1 MRFKDRVVVVAG
13 GAGGIGGAIAQG
25 FAREGSMTIIL
36 DSTEEGAQKVVREIE
51 SNGGKAFMVVA
62 DATKEDAVN
71 DAISSIAEK
80 FGRIDVLVNSIG
92 WNKPMPFLETP
103 ESIWY
108 RIIELNL
115 MVTVRLCK
123 AVVPYMIKQKFGRII
138 NFSSQQGR
146 RAAPQ
151 AAPYAASKAA
161 IISLT
166 KSLAADTA
174 ERNIRVNA
182 VCPGIVDAGLTKQ
195 FIKNSPHYIEEMMPQ
210 TPMRRMCPP
219 EEIASVV
226 MFLASDES
234 SYMTGQSL
242 SVDGGA
248 IML

>member
-1 MRFKDRVVVVAG
+1 MEFKDMVVVVAG
-13 GAGGIGGAIAQG
+13 GAGGIGEKIAQG
-25 FAREGSMTIIL
+25 FAREGGMMIIL
-36 DSTEEGAQKVVREIE
+36 DSAEEEAQKVVREIE
-51 SNGGKAFMVVA
+51 SSGGKAFVVVV
-62 DATKEDAVN
+62 DATKEDKIK
-71 DAISSIAEK
+71 DAIAGIAGK

-123 AVVPYMIKQKFGRII
+123 AVLPYMIKQKFGRII
-138 NFSSQQGR
+138 NISSQQGR

-161 IISLT
+161 VISVT
-166 KSLAADTA
+166 KSLAASIA
-174 ERNIRVNA
+174 EHNIRVNA

-195 FIKNSPHYIEEMMPQ
+195 FLRNSPHYIEEMLPQ
-210 TPMRRMCPP
+210 TPMRRMCQP

-226 MFLASDES
+226 VFLASEES

-242 SVDGGA
+242 SVDGGTV
-248 IML
+248 ML

>member
-1 MRFKDRVVVVAG
+1 MEFKDMVVVVAG
-13 GAGGIGGAIAQG
+13 GAGGIGEKIAQG
-25 FAREGSMTIIL
+25 FAREGGMTIIL
-36 DSTEEGAQKVVREIE
+36 DSVEEGAQKVVREIE
-51 SNGGKAFMVVA
+51 SSGGKAFMVVV
-62 DATKEDAVN
+62 DATKEDKIKDV
-71 DAISSIAEK
+71 IAGIAGK

-123 AVVPYMIKQKFGRII
+123 AVLPYMIKQKFGRII
-138 NFSSQQGR
+138 NISSQQGR

-161 IISLT
+161 VISVT
-166 KSLAADTA
+166 KSLAASIA
-174 ERNIRVNA
+174 EHNIRVNA

-195 FIKNSPHYIEEMMPQ
+195 FLRNSPHYIEEMLPQ
-210 TPMRRMCPP
+210 TPMRRMCQP

-226 MFLASDES
+226 VFLASEKS

-248 IML
+248 VML

>member
-1 MRFKDRVVVVAG
+1 MEFKDIVVIVAG
-13 GAGGIGGAIAQG
+13 GAGGIGEKIAQG
-25 FAREGSMTIIL
+25 FAQEGGMTIIL
-36 DSTEEGAQKVVREIE
+36 DSAEEGAQQVVREIE
-51 SNGGKAFMVVA
+51 SSGGKAFVVA
-62 DATKEDAVN
+62 VDATKEDKIK
-71 DAISSIAEK
+71 DTIAGIAGK

-115 MVTVRLCK
+115 MITVRLCK
-123 AVVPYMIKQKFGRII
+123 AVLPYMIKQKFGRII
-138 NFSSQQGR
+138 NISSQQGR

-151 AAPYAASKAA
+151 AVPYAASKAA
-161 IISLT
+161 VISVT
-166 KSLAADTA
+166 KSLAASTA
-174 ERNIRVNA
+174 EHNIRVNA

-195 FIKNSPHYIEEMMPQ
+195 FVRNSPHYIEEMLPQ
-210 TPMRRMCPP
+210 TPMRRMCQP

-226 MFLASDES
+226 VFLASEES

-248 IML
+248 VML

>member
-1 MRFKDRVVVVAG
+1 MEFEDMVVVVAG
-13 GAGGIGGAIAQG
+13 GAGGIGEKIAHG
-25 FAREGSMTIIL
+25 FAREGGATVIL
-36 DSTEEGAQKVVREIE
+36 DSAEEGAQKVAQQIE
-51 SNGGKAFMVVA
+51 SCGGKALVIAV
-62 DATKEDAVN
+62 DATKEDKVK
-71 DAISSIAEK
+71 DAIAGIAGK

-123 AVVPYMIKQKFGRII
+123 AVLPYMIKQKFGRII
-138 NFSSQQGR
+138 NTSSQQGR

-161 IISLT
+161 IISVT
-166 KSLAADTA
+166 KSLAAGNA
-174 ERNIRVNA
+174 EHNIRVNA
-182 VCPGIVDAGLTKQ
+182 VCPGVVDAGLTKI
-195 FIKNSPHYIEEMMPQ
+195 FLKESPQYIEEMMPQ
-210 TPMRRMCPP
+210 TPMRRVCQP

-226 MFLASDES
+226 MFLASEKS

-242 SVDGGA
+242 SVDGGT

>member
-1 MRFKDRVVVVAG
+1 MEFKDMVVVVAG
-13 GAGGIGGAIAQG
+13 GAGGIGEKIAQG
-25 FAREGSMTIIL
+25 FAREGGMTIIL
-36 DSTEEGAQKVVREIE
+36 DSVEEGAQKVVREIE
-51 SNGGKAFMVVA
+51 SSGGKAFVVVV
-62 DATKEDAVN
+62 DATKEDKIKDV
-71 DAISSIAEK
+71 IAGIAGK

-123 AVVPYMIKQKFGRII
+123 AVLPYMIKQKFGRII
-138 NFSSQQGR
+138 NISSQQGR

-161 IISLT
+161 VISVT
-166 KSLAADTA
+166 KSLAASIA
-174 ERNIRVNA
+174 EHNIRVNA

-195 FIKNSPHYIEEMMPQ
+195 FLRNSPHYIEEMLPQ
-210 TPMRRMCPP
+210 TPMRRMCQP

-226 MFLASDES
+226 VFLASEKS

-248 IML
+248 VML

>member
-1 MRFKDRVVVVAG
+1 MEFKDMVVVVAG
-13 GAGGIGGAIAQG
+13 GAGGIGEKIAQG
-25 FAREGSMTIIL
+25 FAREGGMMIIL
-36 DSTEEGAQKVVREIE
+36 DSAEEGAQKVVREIE
-51 SNGGKAFMVVA
+51 SSGGKAFVVVV
-62 DATKEDAVN
+62 DATKEDKIKDV
-71 DAISSIAEK
+71 IAGIAGE

-123 AVVPYMIKQKFGRII
+123 AVLPYMIKQKFGRII
-138 NFSSQQGR
+138 NISSQQGR

-161 IISLT
+161 VISVT
-166 KSLAADTA
+166 KSLAASIA
-174 ERNIRVNA
+174 EHNIRVNA

-195 FIKNSPHYIEEMMPQ
+195 FLRNSPHYIEEMLPQ
-210 TPMRRMCPP
+210 TPMRRMCQP

-226 MFLASDES
+226 VFLASEES

-242 SVDGGA
+242 SVDGGTV
-248 IML
+248 ML

>member
-1 MRFKDRVVVVAG
+1 MEFKDMVVVVAG
-13 GAGGIGGAIAQG
+13 GAGGIGEKITQG
-25 FAREGSMTIIL
+25 FAREGGMMIIL
-36 DSTEEGAQKVVREIE
+36 DSAEEEAQKVAREIE
-51 SNGGKAFMVVA
+51 SSGGKAFVVVV
-62 DATKEDAVN
+62 DATKEDKIKDV
-71 DAISSIAEK
+71 IAGIAGK

-123 AVVPYMIKQKFGRII
+123 AVLPYMIKQKFGRII
-138 NFSSQQGR
+138 NISSQQGR

-161 IISLT
+161 VISVT
-166 KSLAADTA
+166 KSLAASIA
-174 ERNIRVNA
+174 EHNIRVNA

-195 FIKNSPHYIEEMMPQ
+195 FLRNSPHYIEEMLPQ
-210 TPMRRMCPP
+210 TPMRRMCQP

-226 MFLASDES
+226 VFLASEES

-242 SVDGGA
+242 SVDGGTV
-248 IML
+248 ML

>member
-1 MRFKDRVVVVAG
+1 MEFKDMVVVVAG
-13 GAGGIGGAIAQG
+13 GAGGIGEKIAHG
-25 FAREGSMTIIL
+25 FAREGGTTVIL
-36 DSTEEGAQKVVREIE
+36 DSAEEGAQKVAREIE
-51 SNGGKAFMVVA
+51 SCGGKAFAIAV
-62 DATKEDAVN
+62 DATKEDKVK
-71 DAISSIAEK
+71 DATADIAEK

-115 MVTVRLCK
+115 MVMVRLCK
-123 AVVPYMIKQKFGRII
+123 AVLPYMIKQKFGRII
-138 NFSSQQGR
+138 NTSSQQGR

-161 IISLT
+161 IISVT
-166 KSLAADTA
+166 KSLAAGNA
-174 ERNIRVNA
+174 EHNIRVNA
-182 VCPGIVDAGLTKQ
+182 VCPGVVDAGLTKI
-195 FIKNSPHYIEEMMPQ
+195 FLKESPQYIEEMMPQ
-210 TPMRRMCPP
+210 TPMMRVCQP

-226 MFLASDES
+226 MFLASEKS

-242 SVDGGA
+242 SVDGGT